1 MVVVVEGGTHR
12 LMQPGGGGGKIS
24 WGKKKKS
31 PLPTAA
37 RCFVWAF
44 VVVVVWFGVFFFV
57 VFVLGR
63 FEGEQ
68 SGRDVAVVQVRL
80 RMDVRLENGSGVLFP
95 PPRSAAS
102 EPAGTVWLPRH

>member
-1 MVVVVEGGTHR
+1 M
-12 LMQPGGGGGKIS
+12 
-24 WGKKKKS
+24 GKKKKS
-31 PLPTAA
+31 PP
-37 RCFVWAF
+37 FPQPP
-44 VVVVVWFGVFFFV
+44 VVLFGLLLLLLFGLGFFFFV

>member
-1 MVVVVEGGTHR
+1 M
-12 LMQPGGGGGKIS
+12 
-24 WGKKKKS
+24 GKKKKS
-31 PLPTAA
+31 PP
-37 RCFVWAF
+37 FPQPP
-44 VVVVVWFGVFFFV
+44 VVLFGLLLLLFGLGFFFFV